1 MAGPARLD
9 SCAELAEMG
18 RAAGK
23 GPAIIAYITISTGVN
38 GVRIVDGEIDRATYG
53 FESSRSASL

>member
-1 MAGPARLD
+1 VAGPARLE

-18 RAAGK
+18 RTGK